1 MFKGVFTALITPFT
15 KDNKIDEK
23 ALRDIVE
30 EQIEAGVAGL
40 VPCGTTGESPTLSY
54 EEHNRVIEIV
64 CDQAKKRCIV
74 IAGTGSN
81 STEEAIMLTE
91 HAKKVGADASLQ
103 VVPYYNKPT
112 QKGLY
117 EHFKTIATAV
127 DLPMIIYNIAGR
139 TAVNLETQTLAE
151 LAKIK
156 NIVGVK
162 EASGSIQQMMSVIK
176 SVPSNFSVLS
186 GDDNLILPLMAVGGT
201 GVISVAS
208 NVIPKKMVEFVN
220 YGLKNDFVSMRKMH
234 YELSEFFSALF
245 VETNPI
251 PVKKIMSLLGKI
263 ESVYRLPLCE
273 PQTKTVS
280 LLEEIIEK
288 YDLRK

>member
-1 MFKGVFTALITPFT
+1 MFKGVFTAIVTPFT

-23 ALRDIVE
+23 ALINIVE
-30 EQIEAGVAGL
+30 EQIEGGVAGL

-54 EEHNRVIEIV
+54 EEHNLVIEIV
-64 CDQAKKRCIV
+64 CKQVKGRCKV

-117 EHFKTIATAV
+117 QHFKAIAEAV

-139 TAVNLETQTLAE
+139 TAVNLETQTLIE
-151 LAKIK
+151 LSKIK
-156 NIVGVK
+156 NVVGVK
-162 EASGSIQQMMSVIK
+162 EASGSLPQMMAVIK
-176 SVPSNFSVLS
+176 STPSGFSVLS
-186 GDDNLILPLMAVGGT
+186 GDDNLVLPLMAVGGV

-208 NVIPKKMVEFVN
+208 NVIPKQMVEFVN
-220 YGLKNDFVSMRKMH
+220 FGLKNDFVSMREMH
-234 YELSEFFSALF
+234 YKLSDFFSSLF
-245 VETNPI
+245 LETNPI
-251 PVKKIMSLLGKI
+251 PVKKMMALLGKI

-273 PQTKTVS
+273 PEEKTV
-280 LLEEIIEK
+280 LALQEIIKK
-288 YDLRK
+288 YKL